1 MTLTLVEKAHRRRGP
16 FLGVTILKCDDAFW
30 QQVVAIA
37 IEHSDAVIVDVTELT
52 ENVAWELRTCLEKK
66 APRAVVLAYAAEGT
80 TAPDTGA
87 LPAAVRA
94 KLDAVVG
101 LNRVAQCTVLLYP
114 PAQPS
119 IGPSRGVA

>member
-1 MTLTLVEKAHRRRGP
+1 MGTPHVPGEKGAAGGR
-16 FLGVTILKCDDAFW
+16 V
-30 QQVVAIA
+30 
-37 IEHSDAVIVDVTELT
+37 
-52 ENVAWELRTCLEKK
+52 
-66 APRAVVLAYAAEGT
+66 AYAAEGT